1 MINRYLNGNMYHAY
15 ESLSG
20 NPNLTWDIVR
30 NNIDKSWKWRLFL
43 SNSNI
48 IPIFLQKTISNILG
62 FLKFFP
68 KKKEIILQ
76 KFDEYWEWDK
86 MYNNQKIDWKIIR
99 NKLDKSWKWDWAS
112 LNINIDI
119 INCNPNEPSL
129 KCIYKS
135 IFKNGFYFK

>member
-1 MINRYLNGNMYHAY
+1 MIKRINFYRIEVEKKWGEKYWNFILNYKKKKSLNWHSVCINPNLTAEMINRYLNGNMYHAY

-62 FLKFFP
+62 FFKIFFRR
-68 KKKEIILQ
+68 KK
-76 KFDEYWEWDK
+76 
-86 MYNNQKIDWKIIR
+86 R
-99 NKLDKSWKWDWAS
+99 
-112 LNINIDI
+112 
-119 INCNPNEPSL
+119 
-129 KCIYKS
+129 
-135 IFKNGFYFK
+135 